1 MAIMRFTGATNGD
14 LSEHE
19 NYQEFSGGAWI
30 ATATIPASGDTIYFT
45 NSDRNITAGL
55 NQSAIDPAA
64 VIFASD
70 YTGRAGSGAGSI
82 QYGTITSL
90 QINTG
95 GPWVFL
101 NATVTNANINLSGGK
116 QLYITGGTWTNVRS
130 GSGVIVAG
138 TARIDNLY
146 NDSAI
151 WSFGTNA
158 NDLLIVENGK
168 GQINVADRDIRSY
181 GGAARSRLT
190 TSGTAKISDGSG
202 GGQCRLADGA
212 TWVANSYG
220 THDTTLVHA
229 GAMVDPSGSEYVQTF
244 TNLYQWAGG
253 RFNDSS
259 PGIQPVV
266 TNRFY
271 VSGGGGSVSSFSVGT
286 PLGGI

>member
-19 NYQEFSGGAWI
+19 NYQVLSGGEWI
-30 ATATIPASGDTIYFT
+30 ATATVPASGDEIFFT
-45 NSDRNITAGL
+45 NSNRAITAGL
-55 NQSAIDPAA
+55 DQSAINPAR
-64 VIFASD
+64 VVFAGD
-70 YTGRAGSGAGSI
+70 NRGPGGSGAGAI
-82 QYGTITSL
+82 QYGDITTL
-90 QINTG
+90 EINTG

-101 NATVTNANINLSGGK
+101 NANVTNANINLSGGK

-130 GSGVIVAG
+130 GSGVIIAG

-158 NDLLIVENGK
+158 NDLLFVENGK

-181 GGAARSRLT
+181 SGAARSRLT

-202 GGQCRLADGA
+202 GGRCRLADGA
-212 TWVANSYG
+212 SWVANSYG

-229 GAMVDPSGSEYVQTF
+229 CALVDPSGSEYVQTF

-271 VSGGGGSVSSFSVGT
+271 VSGGGSSVSSFSVGS
-286 PLGGI
+286 PVGGI